1 MFFNYCVQGITN
13 SINFAGDIIKL
24 FTMKKLLTILLI
36 SVFAISTSCS
46 QSPDSLLKKNK
57 NAPKIEFE
65 EKVHDFGTIL
75 QGGNGTFEFVFT
87 NTGKEPLILNNVKS
101 SCGCTKP
108 EWSAE
113 PVKRGH
119 KAAVKV
125 GYNTRLVGPFT
136 KTITVFS
143 NASNSTVT
151 LTIKGTVTPAE
162 KPAEK
167 PAAQPADQSKK

>member
-1 MFFNYCVQGITN
+1 VYGE
-13 SINFAGDIIKL
+13 SL
-24 FTMKKLLTILLI
+24 FQLILPAVLKIFIMKKLLTVLLI
-36 SVFAISTSCS
+36 SVFAITTSCS
-46 QSPDSLLKKNK
+46 QSPDSLLRKNK
-57 NAPKIEFE
+57 DAPKIEFE
-65 EKVHDFGTIL
+65 NQVHDFGTIL
-75 QGGNGTFEFVFT
+75 QGGNGTYEFVFI
-87 NTGKEPLILNNVKS
+87 NEGKEPLILNNVKS

-108 EWSAE
+108 EWSSE
-113 PVKRGH
+113 PVKHGD

-151 LTIKGTVTPAE
+151 LTIKGTVTPVE

-167 PAAQPADQSKK
+167 PAEQPADQPKE

>member
-1 MFFNYCVQGITN
+1 
-13 SINFAGDIIKL
+13 
-24 FTMKKLLTILLI
+24 MKKLLAVLLI
-36 SVFAISTSCS
+36 SVFFVSSSCS
-46 QSPDSLLKKNK
+46 QSPDSLFNKNK

-65 EKVHDFGTIL
+65 KRVHDFGTIL
-75 QGGNGTFEFVFT
+75 QGGDGTYNFVFT

-113 PVKRGH
+113 PVKPGE

-125 GYNTRLVGPFT
+125 GYNTKLVGPFT

-143 NASNSTVT
+143 NASNSSEV
-151 LTIKGTVTPAE
+151 LTIKGAVTPVE
-162 KPAEK
+162 KPAE
-167 PAAQPADQSKK
+167 QPAEQPK

>member
-1 MFFNYCVQGITN
+1 
-13 SINFAGDIIKL
+13 
-24 FTMKKLLTILLI
+24 MKKLLTILMI

-46 QSPDSLLKKNK
+46 QSPDSLLRKNK

-65 EKVHDFGTIL
+65 KQTHDFGTII
-75 QGGNGTFEFVFT
+75 QGGNGTYEFVFT

-113 PVKRGH
+113 PVKEGE
-119 KAAVKV
+119 KAVIKV

-143 NASNSTVT
+143 NASNSTIT
-151 LTIKGTVTPAE
+151 LTIKGSVTPTEQPAE

-167 PAAQPADQSKK
+167 PAGKPVDESKE

>member
-1 MFFNYCVQGITN
+1 
-13 SINFAGDIIKL
+13 
-24 FTMKKLLTILLI
+24 MKKLLTVLLI
-36 SVFAISTSCS
+36 SVFVVSTSCS
-46 QSPDSLLKKNK
+46 QSPDSLLWKNK

-65 EKVHDFGTIL
+65 NQVHDFGTIL
-75 QGGNGTFEFVFT
+75 QGGNGTYEFIFT

-113 PVKRGH
+113 PVKHGQ

-125 GYNTRLVGPFT
+125 GYNTRLVGPFA

-151 LTIKGTVTPAE
+151 LTIKGAVTPAE
-162 KPAEK
+162 KPADEPAEK
-167 PAAQPADQSKK
+167 PGDQSKK

>member
-1 MFFNYCVQGITN
+1 MFGKSRIQLILQGLFKKI
-13 SINFAGDIIKL
+13 
-24 FTMKKLLTILLI
+24 FTMKKLLTVLMI
-36 SVFAISTSCS
+36 SVIAFTTSCS
-46 QSPDSLLKKNK
+46 QSPDSLLRKNK

-65 EKVHDFGTIL
+65 NQVHDFGTIL
-75 QGGNGTFEFVFT
+75 QGGDGNYEFVFT

-113 PVKRGH
+113 PVKHGE
-119 KAAVKV
+119 KAVIKV
-125 GYNTRLVGPFT
+125 GYNTHLVGPFT

-151 LTIKGTVTPAE
+151 LTIKGTVTPVE
-162 KPAEK
+162 KPAD
-167 PAAQPADQSKK
+167 QPAEQPAEPPKK